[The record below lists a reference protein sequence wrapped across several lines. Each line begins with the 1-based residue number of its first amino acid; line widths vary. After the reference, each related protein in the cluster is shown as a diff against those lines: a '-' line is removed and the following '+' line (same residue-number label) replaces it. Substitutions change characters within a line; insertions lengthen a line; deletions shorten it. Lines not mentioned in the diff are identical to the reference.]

1 VADIFDGAEL
11 SPEQQREIDT
21 LRRVNAFA
29 NSLTADPKIGLALR
43 RRLRELNPDAKVAIP
58 EDDIAEPLLAPIR
71 EELTQLKGNHEETLK
86 AIDEKKS
93 AIDKVIEDFRTEQ
106 KDTREVGDLK
116 RKIDAAAAKY
126 RFTDEGRAALIE
138 HMKATNTSD
147 PDTAGAYLVQHMDK
161 PAPVTSNGLAP
172 EQARR
177 NGAPDIDLF
186 QLATGETDDTM
197 KLLHS
202 PNPKDRDRW
211 MMGQIDNIIAEGAD
225 AA

>member
-1 VADIFDGAEL
+1 MADIFEGAEL

-21 LRRVNAFA
+21 LRKVNAFA

-71 EELTQLKGNHEETLK
+71 EELTALKGNHEETLK

-93 AIDKVIEDFRTEQ
+93 AIEKVVEDFRTEQ
-106 KDTREVGDLK
+106 KDAKEVGDLQ
-116 RKIDAAAAKY
+116 RKIDSTVKKH
-126 RFTDEGRAALIE
+126 RFTDEGKAALIE
-138 HMKATNTSD
+138 HMRTTNTSD
-147 PDTAGAYLVQHMDK
+147 PDTAAAYLIQNMEK

-186 QLATGETDDTM
+186 QVATGQDDESL

-202 PNPKDRDRW
+202 GPKGADQW
-211 MMGQIDNIIAEGAD
+211 MQQEIAKIIAEGAE